1 MIEIAIVGG
10 GLSGL
15 ALANTL
21 ALAGCEVSLFEAR
34 AEVGGRV
41 RSVALP
47 NGGHGDLGPAW
58 FWPAQQRRMAGLIK
72 HLGLPTVPQF
82 EDGEHLWQAESG
94 AEPKPV
100 EQPGIHAG
108 AQRLAGGMATLTD
121 ALAARLP
128 AGALQREHVLTRVSD
143 HGTHVSLDFTT
154 PSGAVS
160 VDAATVVIALPPR
173 LVDESIRFEPALSPL
188 TRGAMR
194 ETPTWMATQAKF
206 LAPQADAFWRAQGR
220 SGTAVAP
227 YHGAVLAEVWDA
239 CDAEGQA
246 ALSAFIGLDPAQRAG
261 FANGL
266 PMLAASH
273 LVQFFG
279 PRADAEACHIQDWA
293 TETFTCSRLDL
304 AQPAEH
310 PDVVS
315 ETLQRPLW
323 QGRLH
328 LGGSETAAFA
338 PGYMEGALEAA
349 GRIHKALATYLTQA
363 A

>member
-21 ALAGCEVSLFEAR
+21 SLAGCGVSLFEAR
-34 AEVGGRV
+34 ARAGGRV
-41 RSVALP
+41 RSVALA

-58 FWPAQQRRMAGLIK
+58 FWPAQQRRMAGLVK
-72 HLGLPTVPQF
+72 HLGLAAVPQF
-82 EDGEHLWQAESG
+82 EAGDHLWQAESG

-108 AQRLAGGMATLTD
+108 AQRLAGGMTALTD

-128 AGALQREHVLTRVSD
+128 AGALHLEHVLTQVTD
-143 HGTHVSLDFTT
+143 HGTHVSLAFTT
-154 PSGAVS
+154 PAGEVR

-188 TRGAMR
+188 TRVAMR
-194 ETPTWMATQAKF
+194 ETPTWMATQAKY
-206 LAPQADAFWRAQGR
+206 LAPQTDAFWREQGR

-239 CDAEGQA
+239 CDADGHA
-246 ALSAFIGLDPAQRAG
+246 ALSAFVGLDPEQRAG

-279 PRADAEACHIQDWA
+279 PQAQTEESYIQDWA
-293 TETFTCSRLDL
+293 TEAFTCSRLDRVH
-304 AQPAEH
+304 PAEH
-310 PDVVS
+310 PDSVS
-315 ETLQRPLW
+315 ETLQRPFW

-328 LGGSETAAFA
+328 LGGSETAAYA

-349 GRIHKALATYLTQA
+349 GRIHKALAAYLTQA

>member
-21 ALAGCEVSLFEAR
+21 SLAGCEVSLFEAR
-34 AEVGGRV
+34 ARVGGRV
-41 RSVALP
+41 RSVALA
-47 NGGHGDLGPAW
+47 NGGRGDLGPAW
-58 FWPAQQRRMAGLIK
+58 FWPAQQRRIAGLVS
-72 HLGLPTVPQF
+72 HLGLATVPQF
-82 EDGEHLWQAESG
+82 EDGAHLWQGESG

-100 EQPGIHAG
+100 DQPGIHAG
-108 AQRLAGGMATLTD
+108 AQRLAGGMAALTD
-121 ALAARLP
+121 ALAARLL
-128 AGALQREHVLTRVSD
+128 AGSLHLEHVLTRVTD
-143 HGTHVSLDFTT
+143 HGTHVSLAFTT
-154 PSGAVS
+154 PAGEVT
-160 VDAATVVIALPPR
+160 VDAATVVIAMPPR
-173 LVDESIRFEPALSPL
+173 LVAQNIRFEPELSPL
-188 TRGAMR
+188 ARSALR

-206 LAPQADAFWRAQGR
+206 LAPQPGAFWRAQGR

-239 CDAEGQA
+239 CDADGHA
-246 ALSAFIGLDPAQRAG
+246 ALSAFIGLDAGQRAG
-261 FANGL
+261 FAAGL

-279 PRADAEACHIQDWA
+279 AQAEPVETHIQDWA
-293 TETFTCSRLDL
+293 TEPFTCSRLDL
-304 AQPAEH
+304 AEPAEH
-310 PDVVS
+310 PDSVS
-315 ETLQRPLW
+315 EALQRPFW

-349 GRIHKALATYLTQA
+349 GRIHKALAAYLTQA